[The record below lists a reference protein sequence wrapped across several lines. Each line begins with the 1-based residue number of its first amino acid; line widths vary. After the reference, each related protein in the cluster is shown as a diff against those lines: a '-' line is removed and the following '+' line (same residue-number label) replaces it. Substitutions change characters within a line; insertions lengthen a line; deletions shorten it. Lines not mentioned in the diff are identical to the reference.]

1 MRNLAQLWG
10 SHEYRWIS
18 LFRVQLC
25 KVDAWDSGGLS
36 LSFSCTLSHLFCMLG
51 LPSSLRKRIMRSFSP
66 IKRYA
71 RGLVNFL
78 PWWPACPGLLI
89 LRPFCVPSGNAKGLG
104 GRSIITVKPRNYCC
118 FPLSLKFLR
127 APLLEFKFF
136 VHGHINLCRILTC
149 HNEYAKKWKN
159 SAIVY

>member
-1 MRNLAQLWG
+1 MFNYAKLMPGTLG
-10 SHEYRWIS
+10 VY
-18 LFRVQLC
+18 
-25 KVDAWDSGGLS
+25 

-118 FPLSLKFLR
+118 FALSLKFLR

-136 VHGHINLCRILTC
+136 VHGHINPCRILTC
-149 HNEYAKKWKN
+149 HNEYATKMKK
-159 SAIVY
+159 

>member
-1 MRNLAQLWG
+1 MPGTLG
-10 SHEYRWIS
+10 VY
-18 LFRVQLC
+18 
-25 KVDAWDSGGLS
+25 

-118 FPLSLKFLR
+118 FALSLKFLR

-136 VHGHINLCRILTC
+136 VHGHINLTNTDTFFSWVLVRRSVTGILTFVA
-149 HNEYAKKWKN
+149 HF
-159 SAIVY
+159 